1 MNKTKTVLAALLVTA
16 MSAGATTAMAHD
28 DDGHHGKRSHDYSQ
42 EGKHHG
48 SKHHGE
54 KRHDGER
61 HGSKHHGEKRHNGER
76 HGNKHHGEKR
86 HGGKGHGNKHQHG
99 KRQGGEQMMRF
110 MAKKLNMTDAQKMQ
124 IKELRTAQKAKMQPL
139 REQSRTL
146 RQEMMKLDTTSADY
160 STQVAALADKK
171 ANIDRQSFILKSE
184 LRQQFN
190 AVLTDEQRATMKSM
204 QEKRQERMQKRMEK
218 QEAKKAAK
226 AEKTKAETPAPA
238 EADKET
244 KAAE

>member
-28 DDGHHGKRSHDYSQ
+28 DDGHHGKRSHNYSQ
-42 EGKHHG
+42 EG
-48 SKHHGE
+48 KHHGE

-61 HGSKHHGEKRHNGER
+61 HGSKHHGEKRHG
-76 HGNKHHGEKR
+76 GKR
-86 HGGKGHGNKHQHG
+86 HGGKHQHG

-110 MAKKLNMTDAQKMQ
+110 MAKKLDMTDAQKTQ

-190 AVLTDEQRATMKSM
+190 AVLTDEQRAKMKSM

-226 AEKTKAETPAPA
+226 AEKTKTDTAAPA